1 MRALRISCVAGFCL
15 VSSQVVALEPTK
27 PVTVTPML
35 TTSVTSSGQPIV
47 LPQTDVQL
55 IVSTYEIQPGAT
67 LPVHKHPSARYAYVV
82 SGTLSVANDA
92 TGVTAVFKPGDFVVE
107 AIGQWHQGANIGPD
121 VVKLLVIDQTEKG
134 HATVI
139 LRD

>member
-1 MRALRISCVAGFCL
+1 MRALQISCVAGFCL

-139 LRD
+139 LKD

>member
-1 MRALRISCVAGFCL
+1 MAGFCL

-121 VVKLLVIDQTEKG
+121 TVKLLVIDQIEKG

-139 LRD
+139 LKD